1 MADKEMYFDTSS
13 ADNLGSLTL
22 EPDESVATPSSVKD
36 KYAFKDAVTR
46 DVLIGTMP
54 LIPAANTKIDPKYEG
69 HVNNVYKIPEGYH
82 DGKGTV
88 YTGDL
93 SEYTPGTAKPEDVSA
108 SKTFWVNGK
117 KYSGTLDVKQATQE
131 ADATPW
137 DIISPKTAWVK
148 GKLVT
153 GVIPSLPRKDQN
165 LLAGESYTFPYG
177 FSAGTTVISA
187 ADLASQT
194 VGNAKANQII
204 KGQIAWVNGEKVT
217 GTFDLVENTKEYL
230 KETNAT
236 QNQVLSSKKF
246 YSSVYGEI
254 RSGTMP
260 DHSNDPIRT
269 LLNGATFTIPEGYY
283 SGRTSIKVQTLH
295 DATIANAVPD
305 NILINKTAW
314 VNGEK
319 VTGAMPMIDSK
330 IVELGAGESFDILK
344 GFHTGTGK
352 VKAKD
357 LSGETIGTA
366 EAGDLL
372 EGKSMWVNGK
382 KIVGTMPDI
391 AASTTDL
398 KPGSTYYIPEGHH
411 SGNGSVTV
419 KSLAYYTPANAAAA
433 DILTT
438 KNAWVNGVKVEG
450 TMANNGAVSSTLA
463 AGASYT
469 VPKGYHNGSGV
480 IKAQDLASQT
490 SANAAADDILSPK
503 TAWVNG
509 KKITGTLAIDGSASQ
524 DDVIAGKTFY
534 NNDPKTKRTGTLT
547 LTGNATESDV
557 VSGVTYYTTDP
568 KRKHTGS
575 LTLNGTA
582 DPKYVLSGYT
592 FYKNNPKTKVTG
604 TMKNNGGVSAS
615 LDANQSF
622 TIPEGYH
629 DGSGRITANG
639 LGDQTSGTAT
649 AGDIAKGS
657 TAWVNG
663 VKVTGTLELTG
674 TATPEQVVAGA
685 TFYSNNLKQKIVG
698 TMIQVPTKLV
708 SLKAGESY
716 TIPAGYY
723 DGTSKVFA
731 VDLASQT
738 QATAKVENILE
749 GYTAWVNGK
758 KITGT
763 MLNQGS
769 TSFRD
774 LAAGTS
780 MKIPEGYYSGYGYIT
795 TLDLATQTQSNA
807 TADDILVDKDAWVN
821 GNHVNGAMPNNG
833 SWSQNNVNAGTSV
846 TIPKGYHNGSGK
858 ITTKTLSAQTPG
870 TAIPYNL
877 LIAKTA
883 WVNGNK
889 ITGTMPDNT
898 GWSSK
903 EMVAGSSAT
912 IPAGFHDG
920 TGVITAKDLASQTQA
935 TAGAGDILAPK
946 TAWVNG
952 SKIVGNIPTYTTS
965 KLRIAA
971 GYDTILPAGYYANP
985 IHIYS
990 LYGDDVLDLTG
1001 TSAEY
1006 EQPTESLLP
1015 NDDGY
1020 IDEATTRLVITA
1032 DLIGG

>member
-22 EPDESVATPSSVKD
+22 EPDESMATPSSVKD

-69 HVNNVYKIPEGYH
+69 HTNNTYKIPEGYH

-88 YTGDL
+88 YVGDL
-93 SEYTPGTAKPEDVSA
+93 SEYTPGSATPEDVSA

-137 DIISPKTAWVK
+137 DIVSPKTAWVK
-148 GKLVT
+148 GNLVT
-153 GVIPSLPRKDQN
+153 GLIPSLPRKDQN

-177 FSAGTTVISA
+177 LSAGTTVISA

-204 KGQIAWVNGEKVT
+204 KGQVAWVNGEKVT

-230 KETNAT
+230 KDTNAT

-246 YSSVYGEI
+246 YSSVYGQI
-254 RSGTMP
+254 MSGTMP
-260 DHSNDPIRT
+260 DHSSDPVRT

-283 SGRTSIKVQTLH
+283 SGRTSITVQTLH
-295 DATIANAVPD
+295 DATIANAVAD

-314 VNGEK
+314 VNGVK
-319 VTGAMPMIDSK
+319 VTGTMPMIDST

-357 LSGETIGTA
+357 LSDETVGTA

-372 EGKSMWVNGK
+372 VGKSMWVNGK
-382 KIVGTMPDI
+382 KVVGTMPDI

-419 KSLAYYTPANAAAA
+419 KSLAYYTPANASAA

-450 TMANNGAVSSTLA
+450 TMVNNGAVSSTLV
-463 AGASYT
+463 AGGSYT
-469 VPKGYHNGSGV
+469 VPKGYHNGSGI

-509 KKITGTLAIDGSASQ
+509 NKITGTLAIDGSASQ

-534 NNDPKTKRTGTLT
+534 NNDPKSKRTGTLT

-582 DPKYVLSGYT
+582 NTAQVLSGYT
-592 FYKNNPKTKVTG
+592 FYKNDPKTKVTG
-604 TMKNNGGVSAS
+604 TMKNNGGVSAT

-629 DGSGRITANG
+629 DGKGKVN
-639 LGDQTSGTAT
+639 AT
-649 AGDIAKGS
+649 
-657 TAWVNG
+657 
-663 VKVTGTLELTG
+663 
-674 TATPEQVVAGA
+674 
-685 TFYSNNLKQKIVG
+685 
-698 TMIQVPTKLV
+698 
-708 SLKAGESY
+708 
-716 TIPAGYY
+716 
-723 DGTSKVFA
+723 
-731 VDLASQT
+731 DLASQT
-738 QATAKVENILE
+738 YGTAYSEVIVD
-749 GYTAWVNGK
+749 GYTAWVNGEQV
-758 KITGT
+758 TG
-763 MLNQGS
+763 S
-769 TSFRD
+769 IR
-774 LAAGTS
+774 
-780 MKIPEGYYSGYGYIT
+780 KVEPEVINFPMNSKYY
-795 TLDLATQTQSNA
+795 
-807 TADDILVDKDAWVN
+807 
-821 GNHVNGAMPNNG
+821 
-833 SWSQNNVNAGTSV
+833 
-846 TIPKGYHNGSGK
+846 IPKGYHTGTGYVIQNVPDMDGQTVAPSKEAQTIKCGGFYMNSDITISGVDALNYQFPNSVVKDAQNKDISNYTLSISNNTATVKVYVDNWHDNATLNVYNLVFSNLIDINGNNVPLSTTVMMNWKDQTEKTYTFENITIKTKLESGTNAHTITISGIKSGK
-858 ITTKTLSAQTPG
+858 LNMIETFSSREFG
-870 TAIPYNL
+870 
-877 LIAKTA
+877 
-883 WVNGNK
+883 VN
-889 ITGTMPDNT
+889 
-898 GWSSK
+898 
-903 EMVAGSSAT
+903 
-912 IPAGFHDG
+912 
-920 TGVITAKDLASQTQA
+920 KD
-935 TAGAGDILAPK
+935 
-946 TAWVNG
+946 
-952 SKIVGNIPTYTTS
+952 
-965 KLRIAA
+965 
-971 GYDTILPAGYYANP
+971 
-985 IHIYS
+985 
-990 LYGDDVLDLTG
+990 
-1001 TSAEY
+1001 
-1006 EQPTESLLP
+1006 
-1015 NDDGY
+1015 
-1020 IDEATTRLVITA
+1020 
-1032 DLIGG
+1032 

>member
-13 ADNLGSLTL
+13 ANNLGTLTL
-22 EPDESVATPSSVKD
+22 EPDESMATPSSVKD

-54 LIPAANTKIDPKYEG
+54 LIPAANTKIDPKYDG
-69 HVNNVYKIPEGYH
+69 HVNNTYNIPEGYH

-88 YTGDL
+88 YVGDL

-131 ADATPW
+131 ADATPL
-137 DIISPKTAWVK
+137 DIVSPKTAWVN

-153 GVIPSLPRKDQN
+153 GSIPSLPRKDQN

-177 FSAGTTVISA
+177 LSAGTTVISA

-194 VGNAKANQII
+194 VANAKDNQII
-204 KGQIAWVNGEKVT
+204 KGQTAWVNGVKVT

-246 YSSVYGEI
+246 YSSVYGQVM
-254 RSGTMP
+254 SGTMP
-260 DHSNDPIRT
+260 DHSNDPVRT
-269 LLNGATFTIPEGYY
+269 LLNGVTFTIPEGYY
-283 SGRTSIKVQTLH
+283 SGRTSIKVQTLR
-295 DATIANAVPD
+295 DATVSNATED
-305 NILINKTAW
+305 AILVNRTAW
-314 VNGEK
+314 VNGVK
-319 VTGAMPMIDSK
+319 VTGTMPMIDSK
-330 IVELGAGESFDILK
+330 IVEIGAGESFDIKK

-352 VKAKD
+352 VRAKD

-372 EGKSMWVNGK
+372 IGKSMWVNGK

-391 AASTTDL
+391 EASTTDL
-398 KPGSTYYIPEGHH
+398 KPGGTYQIPEGHH

-419 KSLAYYTPANAAAA
+419 KSLAYYTPADATA
-433 DILTT
+433 DDIIIT

-480 IKAQDLASQT
+480 INAQDLASQT
-490 SANAAADDILSPK
+490 SANATADDILSPK

-509 KKITGTLAIDGSASQ
+509 VKVTGILAIDGSASQ

-534 NNDPKTKRTGTLT
+534 NNDPK
-547 LTGNATESDV
+547 A
-557 VSGVTYYTTDP
+557 
-568 KRKHTGS
+568 
-575 LTLNGTA
+575 
-582 DPKYVLSGYT
+582 
-592 FYKNNPKTKVTG
+592 KVTG
-604 TMKNNGGVSAS
+604 TMKNNGGISAT
-615 LDANQSF
+615 LNANQSF

-629 DGSGRITANG
+629 DGSGTIIANG
-639 LGDQTSGTAT
+639 LSGQTSGTAT
-649 AGDIAKGS
+649 ASDIAKGA
-657 TAWVNG
+657 TAWING

-674 TATPEQVVAGA
+674 DATPEQVVAGA
-685 TFYSNNLKQKIVG
+685 TFYSNNLKQKMIG

-708 SLKAGESY
+708 SLNAGESY

-738 QATAKVENILE
+738 QVTADVNKVLE
-749 GYTAWVNGK
+749 GYTAWVNGE

-769 TSFRD
+769 RSFRD
-774 LAAGTS
+774 LAAGS
-780 MKIPEGYYSGYGYIT
+780 NIKITEGYYSGYGYIT
-795 TLDLATQTQSNA
+795 TLDLASQTQSNA
-807 TADDILVDKDAWVN
+807 IEDDILSTKTAWVN
-821 GNHVNGAMPNNG
+821 GVKVTGSMPNNG
-833 SWSQNNVNAGTSV
+833 SWTQENVNAGSSV
-846 TIPKGYHNGSGK
+846 TIPKGYHNGSGR
-858 ITTKTLSAQTPG
+858 ITTKSLRDQTQSN
-870 TAIPYNL
+870 AVPYNL

-883 WVNGNK
+883 WVNGSK

-903 EMVAGSSAT
+903 EMVAGSSVS

-920 TGVITAKDLASQTQA
+920 TGTITVKSLESQTQA
-935 TAGAGDILAPK
+935 TAGAADILSPK

-952 SKIVGNIPTYTTS
+952 VNVTGTIPTYTTS
-965 KLRIAA
+965 KLRISA
-971 GYDTILPAGYYANP
+971 GYDIILPAGYYPNP

-990 LYGDDVLDLTG
+990 LYGDNILDLTG

-1020 IDEATTRLVITA
+1020 IDAAETKLVITA

>member
-22 EPDESVATPSSVKD
+22 EPDESMATPSSVKD

-69 HVNNVYKIPEGYH
+69 HVNNTYKIPEGYH
-82 DGKGTV
+82 NGKGTV
-88 YTGDL
+88 YVGDL
-93 SEYTPGTAKPEDVSA
+93 SEYTPGTARPEDVSA

-131 ADATPW
+131 ATATSW
-137 DIISPKTAWVK
+137 DIVSPKTAWVN

-153 GVIPSLPRKDQN
+153 GSIPSLPRKDQN

-177 FSAGTTVISA
+177 LSAGTTVISA
-187 ADLASQT
+187 TDLASQT
-194 VGNAKANQII
+194 VANAKANQII
-204 KGQIAWVNGEKVT
+204 KGQTAWVNGVKVT

-246 YSSVYGEI
+246 YSSVYGQVM
-254 RSGTMP
+254 SGTMP
-260 DHSNDPIRT
+260 DHSNDPVRT

-283 SGRTSIKVQTLH
+283 SGRTSIKVQTLR
-295 DATIANAVPD
+295 DATVSNATED
-305 NILINKTAW
+305 TILVNRTAW
-314 VNGEK
+314 VNGVK
-319 VTGAMPMIDSK
+319 VTGTMPMIDSK
-330 IVELGAGESFDILK
+330 IVELGAGESFDIKK

-352 VKAKD
+352 VTAKD

-366 EAGDLL
+366 EAEDLL
-372 EGKSMWVNGK
+372 VGKSMWVNGK

-391 AASTTDL
+391 EASTTDL
-398 KPGSTYYIPEGHH
+398 KPGGTYQIPEGHH

-419 KSLAYYTPANAAAA
+419 KSLAYYTPANAAAG

-438 KNAWVNGVKVEG
+438 KNAWVNGVKVAG

-469 VPKGYHNGSGV
+469 VPKGYHNGSGA
-480 IKAQDLASQT
+480 IKAQDLTSQT
-490 SANAAADDILSPK
+490 SANAAAGDILSPK

-524 DDVIAGKTFY
+524 DDVITGKTFY
-534 NNDPKTKRTGTLT
+534 NNDPKAKRTGTLT

-582 DPKYVLSGYT
+582 NTAQVLSGYT

-604 TMKNNGGVSAS
+604 TMKNNGGISAT
-615 LDANQSF
+615 LNANQSF

-629 DGSGRITANG
+629 DGSGTIIANG
-639 LGDQTSGTAT
+639 LSGQTSGTAT
-649 AGDIAKGS
+649 ASDIVKGS

-674 TATPEQVVAGA
+674 DATPEQVVAGA
-685 TFYSNNLKQKIVG
+685 TFYSNNLKQKMIG

-708 SLKAGESY
+708 SLNAGESY

-738 QATAKVENILE
+738 QATADVNKVLE

-758 KITGT
+758 KITGK

-774 LAAGTS
+774 LAAGS
-780 MKIPEGYYSGYGYIT
+780 NIKIPEGYYSGYGYIT
-795 TLDLATQTQSNA
+795 TLDLATQTQSDA
-807 TADDILVDKDAWVN
+807 TANDILSTKTAWVN
-821 GNHVNGAMPNNG
+821 GVKVTGSMSNNG
-833 SWSQNNVNAGTSV
+833 SWTQENVNAGSTI

-858 ITTKTLSAQTPG
+858 VTIKSLKDQTQSD
-870 TAIPYNL
+870 AIPYNL

-883 WVNGNK
+883 WVNGSK

-903 EMVAGSSAT
+903 EMVAGSSST

-920 TGVITAKDLASQTQA
+920 TGVITAKSLASQTQA
-935 TAGAGDILAPK
+935 TAGAADILSPK

-952 SKIVGNIPTYTTS
+952 SKITGTIPTYTTS

-990 LYGDDVLDLTG
+990 LYGDNVLDLTG

-1020 IDEATTRLVITA
+1020 VDTAETKLVITA
-1032 DLIGG
+1032 ELIGG